1 MGALQVLFPSDP
13 KMDSIG
19 FHGIWYAKTWQISRT
34 EPRSRARL
42 SFCGQTVSSVT
53 NR

>member
-19 FHGIWYAKTWQISRT
+19 FHGIGTRKRGRFLAPSHVPERGLAFVVKQ
-34 EPRSRARL
+34 
-42 SFCGQTVSSVT
+42 F
-53 NR
+53 